1 MKNVIYIVLT
11 CLMVSILGCKKK
23 VIDPTAALTKSEL
36 MSGKTSRIWQTS
48 AIKVDG
54 KDTYTSLGA
63 CYKDNQLV
71 FKADGTYERN
81 SGPSKCKAS
90 EPQIIDSGKWNLKS
104 NDSELVMGA
113 RTFQITELSNNQFT
127 IKVVTATDQTVIETF
142 TAQTA
147 LATL

>member
-1 MKNVIYIVLT
+1 MKNVIYIVLVCFT
-11 CLMVSILGCKKK
+11 VSISGCKKK
-23 VIDPTAALTKSEL
+23 AIDPIAALTKSEL
-36 MSGKTSRIWQTS
+36 MAGKTARIWQTS
-48 AIKVDG
+48 AINVDG

-71 FKADGTYERN
+71 FKADGTFERN
-81 SGPSKCKAS
+81 SGPTKCKAS

-104 NDSELVMGA
+104 NDSELVMGT
-113 RTFQITELSNNQFT
+113 RTFQIMELSANQFS
-127 IKVVTATDQTVIETF
+127 IKVKTATDQVIIETF